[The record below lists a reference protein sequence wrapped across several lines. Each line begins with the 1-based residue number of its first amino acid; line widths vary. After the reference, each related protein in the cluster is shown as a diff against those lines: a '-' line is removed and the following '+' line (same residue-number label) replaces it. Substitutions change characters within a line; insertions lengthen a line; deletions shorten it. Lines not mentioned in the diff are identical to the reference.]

1 MGADNFYSTSDPK
14 TFEKLE
20 GYFDI
25 IINTVSTA
33 FNLNQYLNLLRLD
46 GTMVVVGAP
55 EKDAQINA
63 HSLISARRNLA
74 GSLIGGILETQQML
88 DFCSK
93 HNIQCNIELIPIQ
106 KVNEA
111 YERILYSDVRYR
123 FVIDLKSLTKN
134 K

>member
-1 MGADNFYSTSDPK
+1 VET
-14 TFEKLE
+14 
-20 GYFDI
+20 
-25 IINTVSTA
+25 
-33 FNLNQYLNLLRLD
+33 
-46 GTMVVVGAP
+46 
-55 EKDAQINA
+55 
-63 HSLISARRNLA
+63 LISTRRNLA

-123 FVIDLKSLTKN
+123 FVIDLKFLTKN

>member
-1 MGADNFYSTSDPK
+1 MET
-14 TFEKLE
+14 
-20 GYFDI
+20 
-25 IINTVSTA
+25 
-33 FNLNQYLNLLRLD
+33 
-46 GTMVVVGAP
+46 
-55 EKDAQINA
+55 
-63 HSLISARRNLA
+63 LISARRKLA
-74 GSLIGGILETQQML
+74 GSLIGGIETQQML

-111 YERILYSDVRYR
+111 YERILNSDVRYR

>member
-1 MGADNFYSTSDPK
+1 MET
-14 TFEKLE
+14 
-20 GYFDI
+20 
-25 IINTVSTA
+25 
-33 FNLNQYLNLLRLD
+33 
-46 GTMVVVGAP
+46 
-55 EKDAQINA
+55 
-63 HSLISARRNLA
+63 LISARRKLA

-111 YERILYSDVRYR
+111 YERTLNSDVRYR

>member
-1 MGADNFYSTSDPK
+1 MK
-14 TFEKLE
+14 
-20 GYFDI
+20 I
-25 IINTVSTA
+25 RI
-33 FNLNQYLNLLRLD
+33 
-46 GTMVVVGAP
+46 
-55 EKDAQINA
+55 QIG
-63 HSLISARRNLA
+63 I
-74 GSLIGGILETQQML
+74 ILEPQQML

-111 YERILYSDVRYR
+111 YERILNSDVRYR

>member
-1 MGADNFYSTSDPK
+1 M
-14 TFEKLE
+14 
-20 GYFDI
+20 
-25 IINTVSTA
+25 
-33 FNLNQYLNLLRLD
+33 NLLLYHD
-46 GTMVVVGAP
+46 PQHLHTEEYKKCGIFP
-55 EKDAQINA
+55 

-111 YERILYSDVRYR
+111 YERILNSDVRYR

>member
-1 MGADNFYSTSDPK
+1 M
-14 TFEKLE
+14 
-20 GYFDI
+20 
-25 IINTVSTA
+25 
-33 FNLNQYLNLLRLD
+33 
-46 GTMVVVGAP
+46 
-55 EKDAQINA
+55 
-63 HSLISARRNLA
+63 ISARRKLA

-111 YERILYSDVRYR
+111 YERILNSDVRYR

>member
-1 MGADNFYSTSDPK
+1 MET
-14 TFEKLE
+14 
-20 GYFDI
+20 
-25 IINTVSTA
+25 
-33 FNLNQYLNLLRLD
+33 
-46 GTMVVVGAP
+46 
-55 EKDAQINA
+55 
-63 HSLISARRNLA
+63 LISTRRNLA

-123 FVIDLKSLTKN
+123 FVIDLKFLTKN

>member
-1 MGADNFYSTSDPK
+1 MK
-14 TFEKLE
+14 
-20 GYFDI
+20 I
-25 IINTVSTA
+25 RI
-33 FNLNQYLNLLRLD
+33 
-46 GTMVVVGAP
+46 
-55 EKDAQINA
+55 QIG
-63 HSLISARRNLA
+63 R
-74 GSLIGGILETQQML
+74 ILETQQML

-111 YERILYSDVRYR
+111 YERILNSDVRYQ

>member
-1 MGADNFYSTSDPK
+1 
-14 TFEKLE
+14 
-20 GYFDI
+20 
-25 IINTVSTA
+25 
-33 FNLNQYLNLLRLD
+33 
-46 GTMVVVGAP
+46 
-55 EKDAQINA
+55 
-63 HSLISARRNLA
+63 
-74 GSLIGGILETQQML
+74 ML
-88 DFCSK
+88 DFRSK